1 LPPTPRNKR
10 KTPEPLNRA
19 RRSATGYESRRFH
32 NAYLGQPVTRRAAM
46 HGLNA
51 SAAIRNKYSIGLTRR
66 RSPTAGEIEF
76 YFDSQLSG
84 RNPDLA

>member
-1 LPPTPRNKR
+1 
-10 KTPEPLNRA
+10 
-19 RRSATGYESRRFH
+19 
-32 NAYLGQPVTRRAAM
+32 M